1 MEVGNIV
8 EPTKESGFILHCG
21 TGCYKD
27 AVVISSEPFILTSR
41 ESDMKWQATIKKED
55 FEITGDIDKI
65 TLKNCMRRLQ

>member
-21 TGCYKD
+21 TGTYKD

-55 FEITGDIDKI
+55 FEITGNIDEKA
-65 TLKNCMRRLQ
+65 LKNCMRRL